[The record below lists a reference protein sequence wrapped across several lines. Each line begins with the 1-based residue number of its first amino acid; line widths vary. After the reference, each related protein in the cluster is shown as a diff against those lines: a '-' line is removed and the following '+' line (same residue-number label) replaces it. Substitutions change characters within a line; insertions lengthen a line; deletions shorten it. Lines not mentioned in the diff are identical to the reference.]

1 MLLMV
6 KLKSRST
13 NGLPKSLVEV
23 VVVELQAHERSEKRH
38 IDEVINSRRYC
49 CILYG
54 FCTHVGRGIPPHL
67 LRDDRGTHC
76 STDSVVQGETTGN
89 HKGIYISAQKISLK
103 VIQSVFKKEA

>member
-1 MLLMV
+1 MV

-49 CILYG
+49 CIW
-54 FCTHVGRGIPPHL
+54 RGIP
-67 LRDDRGTHC
+67 GTTEGLTVPRVH
-76 STDSVVQGETTGN
+76 SNAT
-89 HKGIYISAQKISLK
+89 
-103 VIQSVFKKEA
+103 